1 VAVHKFHPADL
12 PTVNIRGAYWAF
24 PIRRARRSLQP
35 WGGETVSAATGRTQ
49 PRAIEILVEAVV
61 NKK

>member
-1 VAVHKFHPADL
+1 L
-12 PTVNIRGAYWAF
+12 
-24 PIRRARRSLQP
+24 
-35 WGGETVSAATGRTQ
+35 GGETVSAATGRTQ